1 MSATATPTC
10 PLGLTTDD
18 LSAWRD
24 HTLTIEE
31 GQRIRAHV
39 PACDACRR
47 VIAAHGALAFALRA
61 DEPPAPDP
69 RNWERLQ
76 ARITTGAAPE
86 RNPALS
92 RAPRWRSAA
101 LWGGLSAAVA
111 VLVISALFFSLFT
124 QRAALRPV
132 KIGPLATSTP
142 TPTVAPVSTLAPTT
156 PVRGAQLTWRT
167 YAAPA
172 AAMPPPGN
180 GSPDDAFAFAP
191 SDARTAYMCAPL
203 NTGGANLLGIWATHD
218 GAHSW
223 KQVAS
228 LPNSYQFAS
237 CIITVDALNPL
248 RLNVLLPLY
257 TPVSDQGST
266 SIKATGGSYLSED
279 GGVTWRALGDGVSLY
294 WLVTRGQT
302 SVAVIAPGDMQGGLI
317 PMPSRAPRLVASHD
331 GFRSWAPIDTP
342 LVSRGLN
349 VWSVWQRPGDG
360 ALLVM
365 AEKRTPNPNGAV
377 YPIVTFSLWE
387 SDDMGA
393 SWRAFPTPA
402 NLNGIPG
409 FIAAQPRGS
418 DPWRVCGFTYP
429 QGSAYLG
436 EVIACTLDG
445 GKTWTPRPLPTLRV
459 LCDST
464 SACMQ
469 LETIDTSATL
479 LNNGTLL
486 ATFYTGPSSGGVM
499 VGPFTMKVFALPAGS
514 SHWQDLGSIPG
525 GSSLTVDTSDSVTV
539 VGFSGPTFTGV
550 LGGQLGNTDSGPEP
564 YVGDFSF
571 ATLP

>member
-10 PLGLTTDD
+10 PLGLSADD

-24 HTLTIEE
+24 QTLSAEE
-31 GQRIRAHV
+31 TRRIKSHV

-69 RNWERLQ
+69 LNWSRLQ
-76 ARITTGAAPE
+76 ARIATGVAPA
-86 RNPALS
+86 RNPAPA
-92 RAPRWRSAA
+92 RGPRWRRAA
-101 LWGGLSAAVA
+101 FWSGLSAATA
-111 VLVISALFFSLFT
+111 ALVISALFFSLFT
-124 QRAALRPV
+124 QWAARRPV
-132 KIGPLATSTP
+132 TVRPLATSTP
-142 TPTVAPVSTLAPTT
+142 APTVAPVSTIAPTT
-156 PVRGAQLTWRT
+156 PIKGTPLTWQT

-172 AAMPPPGN
+172 AAVPPHGN
-180 GSPDDAFAFAP
+180 ASPDDAFAFAP
-191 SDARTAYMCAPL
+191 SDARTAYVCAPL
-203 NTGGANLLGIWATHD
+203 NAGGANLMGIWATHD

-223 KQVAS
+223 KQVAN
-228 LPNSYQFAS
+228 LPISS
-237 CIITVDALNPL
+237 PHVGCVITVDALDPL
-248 RLNVLLPLY
+248 RLNVL
-257 TPVSDQGST
+257 VEDASQQGSPT
-266 SIKATGGSYLSED
+266 SRSYLSED
-279 GGVTWRALGDGVSLY
+279 GGMTWRALGDGVSLY
-294 WLVTRGQT
+294 WLTTRGQT
-302 SVAVIAPGDMQGGLI
+302 SVAVTAPGDMQGGYI
-317 PMPSRAPRLVASHD
+317 PMPSRAPRLVVSHD
-331 GFRSWAPIDTP
+331 GFHSWASIDTP
-342 LVSRGLN
+342 LVARGLN
-349 VWSVWQRPGDG
+349 VWSAWQRPGDG

-377 YPIVTFSLWE
+377 DPIVTSSLWE
-387 SDDMGA
+387 SDDMGV

-418 DPWRVCGFTYP
+418 DPWRVCGLTYP

-459 LCDST
+459 LCGPT
-464 SACMQ
+464 SDCTQ
-469 LETIDTSATL
+469 LETIDTAATL

-499 VGPFTMKVFALPAGS
+499 VGPFTMKAFALPAGS
-514 SHWQDLGSIPG
+514 NHWQDLGPIPG
-525 GSSLTVDTSDSVTV
+525 GTFSTVDAPDAVTV
-539 VGFSGPTFTGV
+539 VGYLGSTFTGV
-550 LGGQLGNTDSGPEP
+550 LGGQLGNTESGTEP